1 MCAYRVFARRLM
13 GRSGGEERPLCV
25 WSMCI
30 PVLGRNNSFKR
41 VNIPAILRVWCSGL
55 LKSRLRTRIWWAERR
70 PGLYALFLKGQ
81 WHQGIFSLVK
91 GTLWGNRTILSE
103 HFKVAKAMTR
113 GHGGNCQCCLRAV
126 SGLEDALPS
135 QNARRQCTLFV
146 AEVSALQR
154 KKLNL
159 FVFFL

>member
-1 MCAYRVFARRLM
+1 MCAYRVFAIRFM

-55 LKSRLRTRIWWAERR
+55 LKSRLRTRTWWAERK

-91 GTLWGNRTILSE
+91 GTLCKHFNISTGAFQGHQGNDQVCLIYAFPQKSFYIFLAKMKDSE
-103 HFKVAKAMTR
+103 GLWSAKAQITIVYHQ
-113 GHGGNCQCCLRAV
+113 GPI
-126 SGLEDALPS
+126 S
-135 QNARRQCTLFV
+135 
-146 AEVSALQR
+146 
-154 KKLNL
+154 
-159 FVFFL
+159 